1 MYSYRYFLFLIIGL
15 LFGLITPVQAQH
27 LISGNI
33 VDGETGEPVSFANVA
48 LYPENEESVLQGS
61 TSNAEGE
68 FTLQDVPEGKY
79 DLEIKFVG
87 YRAYKMEDL
96 QANQPVDLGT
106 IKMNRSVQELDE
118 VVVKGKSVSKPV
130 ETTLEGMVIRPEQNL
145 SNLGGSA
152 LDVLRNT
159 PSVIVGQDGGITIRG
174 SNSPNILINGR
185 NSSIA
190 SDLAQLPASAIK
202 NINIITNPNAKY
214 DAEGTGGVINIQL
227 KKGSQQGTHGKM
239 ELTLGNR
246 YRMNASAR
254 INRQGEKTNV
264 FGGYSYRRSPGIAR
278 SSVIRETFGDDPQTL
293 RQERDIDRFEAS
305 HTINYGLDYYFSN
318 STLTYEGVMEIEGE
332 NDSEV
337 TTSRLTNANGEQLLY
352 NVRDN
357 SETEEDFAI
366 DNALI
371 YQRQYQ
377 RKGQDLRFSI
387 SHSYRNGNETQ
398 DATTTSLD
406 DSEILP
412 SRQRATDDG
421 ERHVAVGQ
429 FDYARPFDNDNKLE
443 VGVKTILRS
452 SDSDFTFENLDP
464 ATEEWVNDL
473 NVSNRFLYGE
483 QVYAAYGIYS
493 QTLGSWE
500 LSAGSRLEY
509 TRIDTELETTGEEN
523 DQRYLDIF
531 PSAKALY
538 KLSDQHTFKFTYSRR
553 IDRPSSWRL
562 NPFPDI
568 ADTLNVRLGN
578 PALRPEYIQSLELG
592 HKMTLPRTDLT
603 SNLFYR
609 HTNGLVDWLVNVD
622 ENGVSTRRPENL
634 ASGTVYGL
642 EFIATSQINEWW
654 DINGSVSF
662 FRALIDGTNLDSDF
676 TNDAFAWN
684 AKFTSSF
691 ALPADINM
699 QLVGNYEAPEA
710 EAQGFDDARYYADL
724 SFQRKFNDKS
734 QLSLSI
740 RDIFNTYQFGSEALT
755 DEFRQYFVYKR
766 DSRQVFITYSYTF

>member
-1 MYSYRYFLFLIIGL
+1 MNLCKYFLVITLF
-15 LFGLITPVQAQH
+15 FGLMVTAQAQQS
-27 LISGNI
+27 ISGNI
-33 VDGETGEPVSFANVA
+33 VDGDTGEPVSFANVA
-48 LYPENEESVLQGS
+48 IYAENQEGVVKGS
-61 TSNAEGE
+61 ISNVNGK
-68 FTLQDVPEGKY
+68 FTLNDVPEGEY

-87 YRAYKMEDL
+87 YQAYQIKGL
-96 QANQPVDLGT
+96 QADQSVELGK
-106 IKMNRSVQELDE
+106 IEMNRSVQELDE
-118 VVVKGKSVSKPV
+118 IVIQGKAVSKPV
-130 ETTLEGMVIRPEQNL
+130 ETTMEGMMIRPEQNL
-145 SNLGGSA
+145 SNLGGSV

-185 NSSIA
+185 NSALA

-227 KKGSQQGTHGKM
+227 KKGVQKGTHGKV

-246 YRMNASAR
+246 YRVNGSAR
-254 INRQGEKTNV
+254 INRQSDKSNI
-264 FGGYSYRRSPGIAR
+264 FGGYNYRRSPGIAT
-278 SSVIRETFGDDPQTL
+278 SSVIRETFGENPQTL
-293 RQERDIDRFEAS
+293 RQERDVDRFEEN
-305 HTINYGLDYYFSN
+305 HTFNYGIDYYFPN
-318 STLTYEGVMEIEGE
+318 STLSYEGVLEVETE
-332 NDSEV
+332 DDSEV
-337 TTSRLTNANGEQLLY
+337 TTSRLTDVADEQLLY

-357 SETEEDFAI
+357 RETGEDFTI
-366 DNALI
+366 DNALT

-377 RKGQDLRFSI
+377 RKGQDFKVTV
-387 SHSYRNGNETQ
+387 SHSFR
-398 DATTTSLD
+398 DAIEMQSTVTTSLD
-406 DSEILP
+406 NTEIPVL
-412 SRQRATDDG
+412 RQRATDEG
-421 ERHVAVGQ
+421 SRHVAVAQ
-429 FDYARPFDNDNKLE
+429 LDYARPFDNDNKLE
-443 VGVKTILRS
+443 VGAKSILRWA
-452 SDSDFTFENLDP
+452 DNDFVFENLEQN
-464 ATEEWVNDL
+464 TETWVNDL

-493 QTLGSWE
+493 QTLGKWQ

-509 TRIDTELETTGEEN
+509 TRIDTELKTTEEEN
-523 DQRYLDIF
+523 DQRYLNLF

-538 KLSDQHTFKFTYSRR
+538 ELNDQHTFKFTYSRR
-553 IDRPSSWRL
+553 IDRPDARRL

-578 PALRPEYIQSLELG
+578 PNLQPEFIQSLELG
-592 HKMTLPRTDLT
+592 HKLTLPRTDLT

-609 HTNGLVDWLVNVD
+609 HINGLVDWLVEVD
-622 ENGVSTRRPENL
+622 ENGVSTRRPSNL
-634 ASGTVYGL
+634 ASGTTYGL
-642 EFIATSQINEWW
+642 ELITTSQINEWW

-662 FRALIDGTNLDSDF
+662 FRAVVDGTNVDEDF
-676 TNDAFAWN
+676 TNEAFAWN

-724 SFQRKFNDKS
+724 SFQRKFKKS
-734 QLSLSI
+734 QVSLSI
-740 RDIFNTYQFGSEALT
+740 RDIFDTYQFGSEAFT

-766 DSRQVFITYSYTF
+766 DSRRVYVTYSYSF

>member
-1 MYSYRYFLFLIIGL
+1 MSLYKYFLIFIFSGSII
-15 LFGLITPVQAQH
+15 TSVQAQYQ
-27 LISGNI
+27 ISGSI
-33 VDGETGEPVSFANVA
+33 VDGETGDPVPFANVA
-48 LYPENEESVLQGS
+48 LYPDDEESVLQGS
-61 TSNAEGE
+61 ISNADGK
-68 FTLQDVPEGKY
+68 FTLQDVPEGEY

-87 YRAYKMEDL
+87 YRAYKMKDL
-96 QANQPVDLGT
+96 QATQPVELGT
-106 IKMNRSVQELDE
+106 IEMNPAVQELDE
-118 VVVKGKSVSKPV
+118 VVVEGKAVSKPV

-185 NSSIA
+185 NSAIA

-202 NINIITNPNAKY
+202 NINIITNPSAKY

-227 KKGSQQGTHGKM
+227 KKGNQQGTHGKL

-246 YRMNASAR
+246 YRVNGSAR

-264 FGGYSYRRSPGIAR
+264 FGGYNYRRSPGIAR
-278 SSVIRETFGDDPQTL
+278 SSVIRETFGDSSQTL
-293 RQERDIDRFEAS
+293 RQERNIERFEES
-305 HTINYGLDYYFSN
+305 HTLNYGLDYYFPN
-318 STLTYEGVMEIEGE
+318 STLSYEGVMEIEGE
-332 NDSEV
+332 NDTEA
-337 TTSRLTNANGEQLLY
+337 TTSRITDAQGTQLLY

-357 SETEEDFAI
+357 QETEENFTI

-377 RKGQDLRFSI
+377 RKGQDLRLSL
-387 SHSYRNGNETQ
+387 SHSYRVDNEIQ

-406 DSEILP
+406 NAEIDP
-412 SRQRATDDG
+412 SRQRATDEG
-421 ERHVAVGQ
+421 TRHVGVGQ
-429 FDYARPFDNDNKLE
+429 FDYTRPFDNDNKLE
-443 VGVKTILRS
+443 VGAKTILRS
-452 SDSDFTFENLDP
+452 SDSDFTFENLNP
-464 ATEEWVNDL
+464 TTEEWVNDL
-473 NVSNRFLYGE
+473 DVSNRFLYGE

-493 QTLGSWE
+493 QTLGNWE

-509 TRIDTELETTGEEN
+509 TRIDTELATTGEEN
-523 DQRYLDIF
+523 DQRYLNIF

-538 KLSDQHTFKFTYSRR
+538 NLSDKHALKFTYSRR

-609 HTNGLVDWLVNVD
+609 RTNGLVDWLVTVD
-622 ENGVSTRRPENL
+622 DNGVSTRRPENL
-634 ASGTVYGL
+634 ASGTIYGL
-642 EFIATSQINEWW
+642 ELITTSQINEWW

-662 FRALIDGTNLDSDF
+662 FQAIIDGTNLDDDF
-676 TNDAFAWN
+676 TNEAFVWN

-724 SFQRKFNDKS
+724 SFQRKFKKS
-734 QLSLSI
+734 QVSLSI

>member
-1 MYSYRYFLFLIIGL
+1 MSLYKYFLIFIFSGFII
-15 LFGLITPVQAQH
+15 TSVQAQYQ
-27 LISGNI
+27 ISGSI
-33 VDGETGEPVSFANVA
+33 VDGETGDPVPFANVA
-48 LYPENEESVLQGS
+48 LYPNDEESVLQGS
-61 TSNAEGE
+61 ISNANGK
-68 FTLQDVPEGKY
+68 FTLQDVPEGEY

-87 YRAYKMEDL
+87 YRAFRMKDL
-96 QANQPVDLGT
+96 QTTKPVELGT
-106 IKMNRSVQELDE
+106 IEMNPAVQELDE
-118 VVVKGKSVSKPV
+118 VVVEGKAVSKPV

-185 NSSIA
+185 NSAIA

-202 NINIITNPNAKY
+202 NINIITNPSAKY

-227 KKGSQQGTHGKM
+227 KKGNQQGTHGKM

-246 YRMNASAR
+246 YRVNGSAR
-254 INRQGEKTNV
+254 VNRQGEKTNV
-264 FGGYSYRRSPGIAR
+264 FGGYNYRRSPGIAR

-293 RQERDIDRFEAS
+293 RQERDIDRFEES
-305 HTINYGLDYYFSN
+305 HTINYGLDYYFPN
-318 STLTYEGVMEIEGE
+318 STLSYEGVMEIEGE

-337 TTSRLTNANGEQLLY
+337 TTSRITNAQGNQLLY

-357 SETEEDFAI
+357 QETEENFTI

-377 RKGQDLRFSI
+377 RKGQDLRLSI
-387 SHSYRNGNETQ
+387 SHSYRIDNETQ

-406 DSEILP
+406 EAEIDP

-421 ERHVAVGQ
+421 QRHVAVGQ
-429 FDYARPFDNDNKLE
+429 FDYTRPFDNDNKLE
-443 VGVKTILRS
+443 VGAKTILRS
-452 SDSDFTFENLDP
+452 SDSDFTFEDLNP

-473 NVSNRFLYGE
+473 DVSNRFLYGE

-493 QTLGSWE
+493 QTLGNWE
-500 LSAGSRLEY
+500 LSAGSRVEY
-509 TRIDTELETTGEEN
+509 TRIDTELATTGEEN

-538 KLSDQHTFKFTYSRR
+538 NLSDKHTFKFTYSRR

-609 HTNGLVDWLVNVD
+609 RTNGLVDWLVTVD
-622 ENGVSTRRPENL
+622 DNGVSTRRPENL

-642 EFIATSQINEWW
+642 ELITTSQINEWW

-662 FRALIDGTNLDSDF
+662 FQAIIDGTNLDDDF
-676 TNDAFAWN
+676 TNEAFVWN

-724 SFQRKFNDKS
+724 SFQRKFKKS
-734 QLSLSI
+734 QVSLSI

-766 DSRQVFITYSYTF
+766 DSRQVFVTYSYTF